1 MKTIAVLLL
10 ALLTGCTS
18 IKYGDTRY
26 VSVLNRKHIS
36 FLSIDSSEDGKKK
49 IVLKGYRN
57 DQVEAL
63 AIAVEAAVAGALK
76 GSK

>member
-1 MKTIAVLLL
+1 MKITAILLM

-18 IKYGDTRY
+18 IKYGDARY
-26 VSVLNRKHIS
+26 VSVLNRKQIS
-36 FLSIDSSEDGKKK
+36 SLSIESSEDGKKK

-76 GSK
+76 GVK